1 MADHIKPSKDELKAN
16 ALKLVEEAEKL
27 PKEPEEPKEPETPVV
42 DPEPTPT
49 PPPVEDKPKEEE
61 KPETEKKTPELKER
75 YRQSTREAQVLRN
88 QIVKRDEAVEQA
100 TNLPQPTE
108 EEMTVIYPEWDVMDE
123 VQRRMAIKTEL
134 SERRTSLIHKAT
146 MAGKD
151 ITTWYT
157 KVDKFIDDPKT
168 LLATPELEGKQED
181 FKMYATK
188 ETHRGA
194 DFEVLVK
201 AFLFDFEKEDAANK
215 LKNKGEMFPKGSG
228 GPAIKDETK
237 PNKVTFAQ
245 LKTLRISNYSEYKK
259 INKLIKEGKMVME
272 SVE

>member
-1 MADHIKPSKDELKAN
+1 MPDHIKPSKEELKAN
-16 ALKLVEEAEKL
+16 ALKLAEEAEKL
-27 PKEPEEPKEPETPVV
+27 PKEPEEPKEPETPAV
-42 DPEPTPT
+42 DPVSTPT
-49 PPPVEDKPKEEE
+49 TPPVEEEPKEEE
-61 KPETEKKTPELKER
+61 KEPEKKPDLKER

-88 QIVKRDEAVEQA
+88 QVVKRDEAVEQA
-100 TNLPQPTE
+100 ANLPQPTE
-108 EEMTVIYPEWDVMDE
+108 DEMVSIYPEWDVMDE

-151 ITTWYT
+151 ITAWYD

-168 LLATPELEGKQED
+168 LLSTPQLEGKQED

-201 AFLFDFEKEDAANK
+201 AFLFDFEKEESASK

-228 GPAIKDETK
+228 GPSIKDETK

-259 INKLIKEGKMVME
+259 VNKLIKKGKMVME

>member
-1 MADHIKPSKDELKAN
+1 MPDHIKPTKEELKAN
-16 ALKLVEEAEKL
+16 ALKLAEEAEKL
-27 PKEPEEPKEPETPVV
+27 PKVEEPKEPEAPVV
-42 DPEPTPT
+42 EPEPTPT
-49 PPPVEDKPKEEE
+49 PPPVEEKPKEEE
-61 KPETEKKTPELKER
+61 KPEPDKKPELKER

-100 TNLPQPTE
+100 ANLPPPTE
-108 EEMTVIYPEWDVMDE
+108 EEMVKIYPEWDVMDE

-151 ITTWYT
+151 ITAWYS

-168 LLATPELEGKQED
+168 LLSTPQLEGKQED

-201 AFLFDFEKEDAANK
+201 AFLFDFEKEVSANK
-215 LKNKGEMFPKGSG
+215 LKNKGEMFPNGSG
-228 GPAIKDETK
+228 GPPIKDETK
-237 PNKVTFAQ
+237 PKAVTFAQ
-245 LKTLRISNYSEYKK
+245 LKTLRISNYNEYKK